1 MQGQP
6 RQKVIVKSSDKT
18 WCTRDEKGHTLQY
31 SCLENPVNSMKRQKD
46 MMLEDEGPGS
56 EGVQYAI
63 GEEWR
68 AIMNSSS
75 KNKASGSKQK
85 RRSVV
90 DVSGGESKVGC
101 CKEQYFIGT
110 WNVRSMNQNKL
121 HVVKQMA
128 RVNINILGISEL
140 KWT

>member
-1 MQGQP
+1 MLCRVNQD
-6 RQKVIVKSSDKT
+6 RQVIVKTSHKT
-18 WCTRDEKGHTLQY
+18 RSPRRGNGKLFQY
-31 SCLENPVNSMKRQKD
+31 SCHKNIMKSMKWQKD
-46 MMLEDEGPGS
+46 ITPEDGPLRS
-56 EGVQYAI
+56 VGVQYAI

-110 WNVRSMNQNKL
+110 WNVRSMNQGKL
-121 HVVKQMA
+121 EVLK
-128 RVNINILGISEL
+128 LGRWQE
-140 KWT
+140 